1 MILAEILVV
10 LLITFGASG
19 LRSALRLTDALL
31 APEALNKQSTTLNAP
46 QSSVPWLDLG
56 LQLIS
61 AAVLC
66 GWGLLVVYL
75 LARDR
80 IFLQRPRPRDGLS
93 GAVLAALIGIP
104 GLGLYVLALHAGWT
118 KEVVVSA
125 YDSGLWAGLI
135 LLLWGFANAFA
146 EETVVVWWLSTRL
159 AQLRWA
165 PVAIISASAV
175 LRGSYHLYQGLSAGA
190 GNIVMGVVFAAFY
203 WKFRRV
209 WPLVFAHFFIDTVAF
224 LGYQFLDVSRLGL
237 S

>member
-1 MILAEILVV
+1 MILAEIIVV
-10 LLITFGASG
+10 LLITFGTSG
-19 LRSALRLTDALL
+19 LRSSLRLIDALL
-31 APEALNKQSTTLNAP
+31 APEALNEQSTTLNAP
-46 QSSVPWLDLG
+46 QSSALWLDLG

-61 AAVLC
+61 AAALC

-80 IFLQRPRPRDGLS
+80 ILLPRPRLRDGLI
-93 GAVLAALIGIP
+93 GAGLAAIIGVP
-104 GLGLYVLALHAGWT
+104 GLGLYLVALHAGWS

-125 YDSGLWAGLI
+125 YHSGLWAGVI
-135 LLLWGFANAFA
+135 LLLWSFANAFA

-165 PVAIISASAV
+165 PVAIIAASAV
-175 LRGSYHLYQGLSAGA
+175 LRGSYHLYQGVSAGA
-190 GNIVMGVVFAAFY
+190 GNIVMGIVFAAVY
-203 WKFRRV
+203 LKIRRV
-209 WPLVFAHFFIDTVAF
+209 WPLVFAHFFIDAVAF